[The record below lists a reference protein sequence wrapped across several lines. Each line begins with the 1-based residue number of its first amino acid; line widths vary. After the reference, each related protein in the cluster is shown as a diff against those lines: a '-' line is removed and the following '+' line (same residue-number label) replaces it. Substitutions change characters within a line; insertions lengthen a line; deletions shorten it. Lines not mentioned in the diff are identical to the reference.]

1 MHVRDKQIV
10 DIRLAHASFRKK
22 NHREGER
29 QRKRERQIQRNN
41 DQLCLNLSIHVLLR
55 AYGSKA
61 LYIIV

>member
-10 DIRLAHASFRKK
+10 DIRLAHACFRKK
-22 NHREGER
+22 ITERERDGE
-29 QRKRERQIQRNN
+29 RERQIQRKN

-61 LYIIV
+61 LFIIV